1 MENFY
6 KRLKHLRTINHL
18 TQLELANMLNIE
30 RSTLSSYETG
40 RRYPTLVILIRV
52 ADVFDVSVDYLIGR
66 EKNNIRVMTDAQDSE
81 RNDLYIKKN

>member
-52 ADVFDVSVDYLIGR
+52 ADIFNVSVDYLLGR
-66 EKNNIRVMTDAQDSE
+66 E
-81 RNDLYIKKN
+81 ND

>member
-66 EKNNIRVMTDAQDSE
+66 D
-81 RNDLYIKKN
+81 KK

>member
-40 RRYPTLVILIRV
+40 RRYPTLVILIRI
-52 ADVFDVSVDYLIGR
+52 ADVFDVSVDYLLGR
-66 EKNNIRVMTDAQDSE
+66 E
-81 RNDLYIKKN
+81 ND

>member
-40 RRYPTLVILIRV
+40 RRYPTLVILIRI

-66 EKNNIRVMTDAQDSE
+66 EKNNIRVTTDAQDSE

>member
-6 KRLKHLRTINHL
+6 KRLKHLRTTNHL

-40 RRYPTLVILIRV
+40 RRYPTLVILIRI
-52 ADVFDVSVDYLIGR
+52 ADAFNVSVDYLIGR
-66 EKNNIRVMTDAQDSE
+66 DEK
-81 RNDLYIKKN
+81 

>member
-30 RSTLSSYETG
+30 RSILSSYETG
-40 RRYPTLVILIRV
+40 RRYPTLVILIRI
-52 ADVFDVSVDYLIGR
+52 ADVFDVSVDYLLGR
-66 EKNNIRVMTDAQDSE
+66 E
-81 RNDLYIKKN
+81 ND

>member
-40 RRYPTLVILIRV
+40 RRYPTLVILIRI

>member
-52 ADVFDVSVDYLIGR
+52 ADVFNVSVDYLLGR
-66 EKNNIRVMTDAQDSE
+66 E
-81 RNDLYIKKN
+81 ND